1 MFCGYITLRYF
12 ILIIVCTLMYLLSFG
27 LEYIYMV
34 HLKKSREQDNGNN
47 DNNLSNPTQGVIPT
61 NPNPTY
67 ANYATPIIPPQQVYY
82 GQQPVYYAPVQQ
94 PQAQPIYNAQPQNDQ
109 YIPPPPSITGNE
121 NN

>member
-1 MFCGYITLRYF
+1 MEIM
-12 ILIIVCTLMYLLSFG
+12 II
-27 LEYIYMV
+27 IYQIQLNHIEFV
-34 HLKKSREQDNGNN
+34 QIF
-47 DNNLSNPTQGVIPT
+47 IPT